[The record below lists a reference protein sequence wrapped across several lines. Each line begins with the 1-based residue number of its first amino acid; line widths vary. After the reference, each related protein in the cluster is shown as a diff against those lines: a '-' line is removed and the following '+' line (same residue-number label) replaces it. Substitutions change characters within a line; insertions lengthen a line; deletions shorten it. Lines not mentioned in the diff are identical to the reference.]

1 MGRIPEG
8 VWSKCPECS
17 ELIFIKDLIRN
28 LRVCPRC
35 GFHFPMSAE
44 ERISLLLTKGSFRSL
59 LDPRDGLM
67 IGTGRMRGVE
77 LAVGAIDTE
86 ANRLEEGE
94 VYESIAA
101 LFNHAAQ
108 NRLPVIV
115 ISPGGLFMGGERDER
130 ALEGIAAMEKGLI
143 KLGKAGLLYLSILT
157 DPHPVYD
164 FANYIPLGDIVLA
177 EPRGRTDRLRREN
190 PVEIYSRPSPDKLID
205 RIVERGE
212 LKRTVW
218 RIIKWCTRE
227 GKNGRAEAEEAQN
240 G

>member
-8 VWSKCPECS
+8 VWSKCPECT

-35 GFHFPMSAE
+35 GFHFPMPAE
-44 ERISLLLTKGSFRSL
+44 ERIALLLTKGSFRPL
-59 LDPRDGLM
+59 LDPKDGLM

-77 LAVGAIDTE
+77 LAVGVIDPD

-101 LFNHAAQ
+101 LFKHACR
-108 NRLPVIV
+108 NRLPAIV
-115 ISPGGLFMGGERDER
+115 ISPGGLFMEGERDER
-130 ALEGIAAMEKGLI
+130 ALEGIASMEKWLI
-143 KLGKAGLLYLSILT
+143 KLNEAGLLHLSILT
-157 DPHPVYD
+157 DPHPVHD

-177 EPRGRTDRLRREN
+177 EPRGRTDRPRREN
-190 PVEIYSRPSPDKLID
+190 PAEIYSRPSPDKLID
-205 RIVERGE
+205 KIVERGE

-218 RIIKWCTRE
+218 RIIRWWAWRNE
-227 GKNGRAEAEEAQN
+227 GHGRKAEEAQN